1 MVVYRPP
8 FLSLFLSFFGAA
20 ILATLPSPAWADQT
34 DARLD
39 GLFEV
44 LATTSDMEAA
54 RAAEAEI
61 WRIWIESGSEEID
74 ALMVEGVVAMS
85 NQRFENAIA
94 LFGQITERAP
104 EFAEGWNKRATAYYL
119 NDDHVASV
127 RDIQRTLVLEPRH
140 FGAIS
145 GMGLIFLSRGDEAGA
160 LAAFEAVLAIHPGAP
175 GARQRVEELRKRLRE
190 RGA

>member
-1 MVVYRPP
+1 MP
-8 FLSLFLSFFGAA
+8 FLSLLLSLFGAA
-20 ILATLPSPAWADQT
+20 ILASLPSPAGADQT

-39 GLFEV
+39 ALFEV
-44 LATTSDMEAA
+44 LETTSDMEAA

-74 ALMVEGVVAMS
+74 VLMVEGVVAMS
-85 NQRFENAIA
+85 NQRFEDAIA
-94 LFGQITERAP
+94 LFGQITARAP